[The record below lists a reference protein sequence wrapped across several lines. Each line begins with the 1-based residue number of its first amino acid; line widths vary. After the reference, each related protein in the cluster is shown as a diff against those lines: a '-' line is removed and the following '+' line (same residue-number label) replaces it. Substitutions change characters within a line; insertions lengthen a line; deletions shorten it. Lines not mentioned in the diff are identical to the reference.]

1 MMIVLLKLLHREAS
15 FVTWQL
21 KFLSDGKVLRPQRSC
36 YRSFSEKLEQLWDS
50 YDANKIK
57 SCHKLLSACSLL
69 FSPKCWM
76 LDNRST
82 VSACIN
88 CNVSSLSLSRL
99 LLCCIIIILTMQW
112 TIRAYSHTNLMF
124 RHCRIL
130 MTHLLMG
137 FIWCKYYTNYAM
149 NYLFLVSS
157 LFSII
162 GLHSNNTQTIYCRP
176 IDFFAV
182 AQTT

>member
-76 LDNRST
+76 LDTRSI

-124 RHCRIL
+124 RDFRHCRIL

-162 GLHSNNTQTIYCRP
+162 GLNSNNTQTNYCL
-176 IDFFAV
+176 
-182 AQTT
+182 Q